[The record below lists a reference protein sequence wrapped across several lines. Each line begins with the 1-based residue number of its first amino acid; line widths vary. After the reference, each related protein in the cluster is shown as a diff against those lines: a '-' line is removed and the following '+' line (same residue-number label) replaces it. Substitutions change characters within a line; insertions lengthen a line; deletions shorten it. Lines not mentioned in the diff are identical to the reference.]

1 MFRNLGLPKAL
12 TRKFFSGVMSP
23 KFRSYGGWKCQLC
36 SSAPQNPLVKFSPST
51 VWWVRGTPS
60 TSQWKFQ
67 VRASS
72 RFRAIDVDRLIRMAC
87 MWRSILPIQRSL
99 MTLLHTLRGRSRCVI
114 TYMVNSPE
122 VLAVLYMQLYRDE
135 TIVICMQDRKCR
147 QMFLQK

>member
-1 MFRNLGLPKAL
+1 MFRILGLPKAL

-36 SSAPQNPLVKFSPST
+36 PSAPQNPLVKFSPST

-99 MTLLHTLRGRSRCVI
+99 MTLLHTRRGRSRRGKR
-114 TYMVNSPE
+114 
-122 VLAVLYMQLYRDE
+122 RDPQYGAPNFRRR
-135 TIVICMQDRKCR
+135 IVHFAHGRWNDTDCA
-147 QMFLQK
+147 